1 MTALT
6 GEELVVWL
14 EATSEGWKAL
24 VAEHP
29 EMLTMPC
36 DVRESQTAGDLLEHI
51 AAVELWYAE
60 RLRGDTE
67 LVFPKAGERSGAAIY
82 ALHAQ
87 AMGIVRELL
96 LRPDAFWEEAM
107 ELPTRSAG
115 ILQVARRA
123 VLVHL
128 AMHAIRH
135 YAQLATLVRQGG
147 VKPGWAMDYLFL
159 KGVAAPKVG

>member
-6 GEELVVWL
+6 GEELMAWL

-29 EMLTMPC
+29 EVLAMPC
-36 DVRESQTAGDLLEHI
+36 DVRESHTAGDLLGHI
-51 AAVELWYAE
+51 AAVELWYAQ
-60 RLRGDTE
+60 RLRGDAA
-67 LVFPKAGERSGAAIY
+67 LVFPKADAGSGEAIY
-82 ALHAQ
+82 SLHAE

-96 LRPDAFWEEAM
+96 ARPDAFWEEAM

-115 ILQVARRA
+115 VLVVARRV

-135 YAQLATLVRQGG
+135 YAQLATLVRQHG

-159 KGVAAPKVG
+159 EGVTRPKQG